1 MCLRRRRRDKRNMM
15 NAATKNENK
24 RKPGTLNRWWRS
36 AWSVWL
42 RATRILK
49 VKEGGGRGS
58 GRNVLVRMRE
68 IMPAEENE
76 KR

>member
-15 NAATKNENK
+15 NAATKHEKK
-24 RKPGTLNRWWRS
+24 RKPGTLNKWWRS

-49 VKEGGGRGS
+49 GKEGVGS
-58 GRNVLVRMRE
+58 GMHVLVRTGE
-68 IMPAEENE
+68 ILPAEENE